1 MKYLNKKRE
10 LMLFVSL
17 MLMTEFVLA
26 DSGGLGTANKLFEN
40 IATALKGVGAIILTI
55 AVMVAGY
62 KIMWGGSTV
71 RECAPFIVGGII
83 LGSAAYIASL
93 IVAP

>member
-26 DSGGLGTANKLFEN
+26 DGGLGSANKLFEN
-40 IATALKGVGAIILTI
+40 VAMALKGVGAIILTI

-62 KIMWGGSTV
+62 KVMWGGSTV
-71 RECAPFIVGGII
+71 RECAPVIVGGIL
-83 LGSAAYIASL
+83 LGSAAYVASL
-93 IVAP
+93 ILES